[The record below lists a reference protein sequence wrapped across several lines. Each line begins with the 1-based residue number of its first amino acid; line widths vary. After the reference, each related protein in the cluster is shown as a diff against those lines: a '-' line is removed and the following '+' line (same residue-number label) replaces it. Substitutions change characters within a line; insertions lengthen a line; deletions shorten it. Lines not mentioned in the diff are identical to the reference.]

1 MREAFE
7 RWAVVEG
14 LPVNKGSKKEYLNVK
29 TRLAWRAWKAGAN
42 VMAGAFER
50 RGDL

>member
-7 RWAVVEG
+7 RWTIVGG
-14 LPVNKGSKKEYLNVK
+14 LPVNKGPEKEYLNVK
-29 TRLAWRAWKAGAN
+29 TRLAWRAWKAGA
-42 VMAGAFER
+42 FEK